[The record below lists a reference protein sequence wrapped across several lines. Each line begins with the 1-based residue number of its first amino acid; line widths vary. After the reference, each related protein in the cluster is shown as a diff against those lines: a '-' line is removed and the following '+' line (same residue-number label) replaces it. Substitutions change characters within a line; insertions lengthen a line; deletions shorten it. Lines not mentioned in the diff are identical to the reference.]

1 MKSQYPW
8 RRTPKTQYDNS
19 NDFQPAPAGA
29 PKVNNETMK
38 ACCTQTWYAHYA
50 LEAVPDFG
58 IICCPCGSQLTKDER
73 GWWVDPTRKPT
84 HSNIPRILD
93 EIDPNWVDPEDREPA
108 PAEDDD

>member
-19 NDFQPAPAGA
+19 NDFQPAPPGA
-29 PKVNNETMK
+29 PKVNIETMK
-38 ACCTQTWYAHYA
+38 ACCTQTWYRHFHAA
-50 LEAVPDFG
+50 TLPVEGTLNCA
-58 IICCPCGSQLTKDER
+58 CGSTMAKDPR

-93 EIDPNWVDPEDREPA
+93 EILPDWEEPT
-108 PAEDDD
+108 